1 MIQVSTILQAHLPY
15 FDVLVSFP
23 PGSQLPPVSSW
34 CPSPGPS
41 LISLPNGSDCP
52 KTPHYCCRP
61 QLPHHIGLPLPSK
74 PLSARTEVRKTGE
87 RIICGLTTTNFFSQ
101 NLVKVGWRSGEEGSF
116 FPRSTTSPAGYFLVA
131 FEGILRKKFRQG
143 PSSPPLNFFLYVKT
157 FYGVLPF
164 LSPQCSFQ
172 QLKEGECLP

>member
-1 MIQVSTILQAHLPY
+1 MSWSPFHQEASCLL
-15 FDVLVSFP
+15 SP
-23 PGSQLPPVSSW
+23 PGVHLLAPLLYRFPMALTAQRLPITAVVTSGSS
-34 CPSPGPS
+34 
-41 LISLPNGSDCP
+41 
-52 KTPHYCCRP
+52 
-61 QLPHHIGLPLPSK
+61 HHIGLPLPSK

-116 FPRSTTSPAGYFLVA
+116 LPRSTTSPAGYFLVA
-131 FEGILRKKFRQG
+131 FQGILRKEFRQG